1 MRLLQSQ
8 RQIILDTGRQ
18 HFGEGCEIWLF
29 GSRVDD
35 SRKGGDIDL
44 MVFPPRNEKIPY
56 SEKLAFRANL
66 KRRIGDRKIDVL
78 FASAEKSCKA
88 TLEPLGRFAK
98 L

>member
-1 MRLLQSQ
+1 MRLTQSQ
-8 RQIILDTGRQ
+8 RQVILNTGKQ

-44 MVFPPRNEKIPY
+44 MVFPPKNAKMSY
-56 SEKLAFRANL
+56 QEKLAFRSQL
-66 KRRIGDRKIDVL
+66 KRRLGDRKIDVL
-78 FASAEKSCKA
+78 IARADKSRES
-88 TLEPLGRFAK
+88 TLESLGRFAK

>member
-1 MRLLQSQ
+1 MRLTQSQ
-8 RQIILDTGRQ
+8 RQVILNTGKQ

-44 MVFPPRNEKIPY
+44 MVFPPKNVKMSYPK
-56 SEKLAFRANL
+56 KLAFRSQL
-66 KRRIGDRKIDVL
+66 KRRLGDRKIDVL
-78 FASAEKSCKA
+78 IAPSDTSQES
-88 TLEPLGRFAK
+88 TLESLGRFAK